1 LGTQHCYL
9 KDFYSLK
16 LGISARRTGV
26 FDAEVKRVSRS
37 TSEVAGAKQ
46 YNTAAKNWAALIA
59 DARQN
64 NHQFQDLWEEH
75 KRCCQSS
82 PLVQYLRDGDMLRT
96 VTLLTRLPSG
106 TQKDGISLQ
115 ALPTPGSSTQTNKH
129 FSNALMRSF
138 MNRQMSSRSSM
149 GSFASKPQSAKDV
162 VAGCPISQDLRLE
175 VYRYF
180 KKLTIDPTLGLKWRK
195 WHAKPIDGRNMW
207 NPELA
212 EALSLRIRKK
222 AEKQEGKGRDVILF
236 TQQEWEAFGIKK
248 LPVGSFVKSG
258 DMYFM
263 PDNPKEKRKS
273 YRQLILLET
282 L

>member
-1 LGTQHCYL
+1 LGTHHCYL
-9 KDFYSLK
+9 KDFYSSK
-16 LGISARRTGV
+16 LGISARRPGG
-26 FDAEVKRVSRS
+26 FDAELKRGSRS

-46 YNTAAKNWAALIA
+46 YNTAAQNWAALIA

-75 KRCCQSS
+75 KRRCQSS
-82 PLVQYLRDGDMLRT
+82 PLVQYLRDGDIEQT
-96 VTLLTRLPSG
+96 VTLLTRRLSG
-106 TQKDGISLQ
+106 IQADGTALQ
-115 ALPTPGSSTQTNKH
+115 ALPTPGPNKQTNEH
-129 FSNALMRSF
+129 FSNALRSF
-138 MNRQMSSRSSM
+138 MERQRSSI
-149 GSFASKPQSAKDV
+149 GSFVSKPQSETEP

-180 KKLTIDPTLGLKWRK
+180 KKFTLDPMLGLKWRK
-195 WHAKPIDGRNMW
+195 WHAKPIDGRNLW

-212 EALSLRIRKK
+212 EALSLRTEKK
-222 AEKQEGKGRDVILF
+222 EGKGRDVIMF
-236 TQQEWEAFGIKK
+236 TQQEWETFGIKN